1 MKSLTSSPAFIF
13 GVVIL
18 VFIVGGI
25 LYIYNPTPTEVGDTS
40 GGVVCTMEAKLCPDG
55 SYVGRSGPNCEFA
68 PCPIPPGTKMEDGTP
83 SQASSTAPVEFF
95 N

>member
-13 GVVIL
+13 GVVIV

-25 LYIYNPTPTEVGDTS
+25 LYIYNPTPTEVGDTK

-55 SYVGRSGPNCEFA
+55 SYVGRTGPNCEFS
-68 PCPIPPGTKMEDGTP
+68 PCPIPPGTLMEDGTLP
-83 SQASSTAPVEFF
+83 EASSTNPSPIQ
-95 N
+95 

>member
-1 MKSLTSSPAFIF
+1 MKS
-13 GVVIL
+13 IL
-18 VFIVGGI
+18 GNKAIVLAIVAVVFIAGGI
-25 LYIYNPTPTEVGDTS
+25 LYIYNPTPTEVGDTK